1 LEVLGCEEK
10 VEEDFGRV
18 MPVLGS
24 LDAEMPRDVRFH
36 GSLSYATSPYANM
49 LSALGGL

>member
-1 LEVLGCEEK
+1 LLSHIARDGC
-10 VEEDFGRV
+10 
-18 MPVLGS
+18 
-24 LDAEMPRDVRFH
+24 FH